1 MLGALNGGA
10 RRLPTW
16 AVYLAGALPFGLL
29 VYGALTGGLGADPVK
44 TLELELGIWGLRFL
58 IASLAIT
65 PLAQVGLRLIRFR
78 RAMGLLGFF
87 YVAMHFLTWM
97 ALDLALRWSLIGEE
111 LVKRPFI
118 VVGFGSLLL
127 LLPLALTSWNGAIR
141 RMGAA
146 GWKKLHRLAYAA
158 ILAGGVHFVMI
169 GKVYTLESLIHLAII
184 LGLLA
189 LRLLPARALQ
199 RRMA

>member
-1 MLGALNGGA
+1 MLDRLNGLA

-16 AVYLAGALPFGLL
+16 PVYLAGAIPFALL
-29 VYGALTGGLGADPVK
+29 LWGAVMNRLGADPVK

-65 PLAQVGLRLIRFR
+65 PLAQFGLRLVKFR
-78 RAMGLLGFF
+78 RALGQLGFF
-87 YVAMHFLTWM
+87 YILLHFVVWM
-97 ALDLALRWSLIGEE
+97 ALDLALRWNLIGAE

-118 VVGFGSLLL
+118 VVGFAALVLLV
-127 LLPLALTSWNGAIR
+127 PLALTSWNGAIR

-146 GWKKLHRLAYAA
+146 AWKRLHRLAYAA

-169 GKVYTLESLIHLAII
+169 GKVYTVESLVHLAII

-189 LRLLPARALQ
+189 LRLLPATAP
-199 RRMA
+199 RRKAA

>member
-1 MLGALNGGA
+1 MLDRLNGLA

-16 AVYLAGALPFGLL
+16 PVYLAGAIPFALL
-29 VYGALTGGLGADPVK
+29 LWGAVMNRLGADPVK

-65 PLAQVGLRLIRFR
+65 PLAQFGLRLVKFR
-78 RAMGLLGFF
+78 RALGLLGFF
-87 YVAMHFLTWM
+87 FILLHFVVWM
-97 ALDLALRWSLIGEE
+97 ALDLALRWNLIGAE

-118 VVGFGSLLL
+118 VVGFAALVLLV
-127 LLPLALTSWNGAIR
+127 PLALTSWNGAIR

-146 GWKKLHRLAYAA
+146 AWKRLHRLAYAA

-169 GKVYTLESLIHLAII
+169 GKVYTVESLVHLAII

-189 LRLLPARALQ
+189 LRLLPATAP
-199 RRMA
+199 RRKAA

>member
-1 MLGALNGGA
+1 MLDRLNGLA

-16 AVYLAGALPFGLL
+16 PVYLAGAIPFALL
-29 VYGALTGGLGADPVK
+29 LWGAVMNRLGADPVK

-65 PLAQVGLRLIRFR
+65 PLAQFGLRLVKFR
-78 RAMGLLGFF
+78 RALGLLGFF
-87 YVAMHFLTWM
+87 YILLHFVVWI
-97 ALDLALRWSLIGEE
+97 ALDLALRWNLIGAE

-118 VVGFGSLLL
+118 VVGFAALVLLV
-127 LLPLALTSWNGAIR
+127 PLALTSWNGAIR

-146 GWKKLHRLAYAA
+146 AWKRLHRLAYAA

-169 GKVYTLESLIHLAII
+169 GKVYTVESLVHLAII

-189 LRLLPARALQ
+189 LRLLPATAP
-199 RRMA
+199 RRKAA

>member
-1 MLGALNGGA
+1 MLDRLNGLA

-16 AVYLAGALPFGLL
+16 PVYLAGAIPFALL
-29 VYGALTGGLGADPVK
+29 LWGAVMNRLGADPVK

-65 PLAQVGLRLIRFR
+65 PLAQFGLRLVKFR
-78 RAMGLLGFF
+78 RALGQLGFF
-87 YVAMHFLTWM
+87 YILLHFVVWM
-97 ALDLALRWSLIGEE
+97 ALDLALRWNLIGAE

-118 VVGFGSLLL
+118 VVGFAALVLLV
-127 LLPLALTSWNGAIR
+127 PLALTSWNGAIR

-146 GWKKLHRLAYAA
+146 AWKRLHRLAYAA

-169 GKVYTLESLIHLAII
+169 GKVYTVESLVHLAII

-189 LRLLPARALQ
+189 LRLLPAIVP
-199 RRMA
+199 RRKAA

>member
-1 MLGALNGGA
+1 MLDRLNGLA

-16 AVYLAGALPFGLL
+16 PVYLAGAIPFALL
-29 VYGALTGGLGADPVK
+29 LWGAVMNRLGADPVK

-65 PLAQVGLRLIRFR
+65 PLARLGLRLVKFR
-78 RAMGLLGFF
+78 RALGLLGFF
-87 YVAMHFLTWM
+87 YILLHFVVWM
-97 ALDLALRWSLIGEE
+97 ALDLALRWNLIGAE

-118 VVGFGSLLL
+118 VVGFAALVLLV
-127 LLPLALTSWNGAIR
+127 PLALTSWNGAIR

-146 GWKKLHRLAYAA
+146 AWKRLHRLAYAA

-169 GKVYTLESLIHLAII
+169 GKVYTVESLVHLAII

-189 LRLLPARALQ
+189 LRLLPATAP
-199 RRMA
+199 RRKVA

>member
-1 MLGALNGGA
+1 MLDRLNGLA

-16 AVYLAGALPFGLL
+16 PVYLAGAIPFALL
-29 VYGALTGGLGADPVK
+29 LWGAVMNRLGADPVK

-65 PLAQVGLRLIRFR
+65 PLAQFGLRLVKFR
-78 RAMGLLGFF
+78 RALGLLGFF
-87 YVAMHFLTWM
+87 YILLHFVVWM
-97 ALDLALRWSLIGEE
+97 ALDLALRWNLIGAE

-118 VVGFGSLLL
+118 VVGFAALVLLV
-127 LLPLALTSWNGAIR
+127 PLALTSWNGAIR

-146 GWKKLHRLAYAA
+146 AWKRLHRLAYAA

-169 GKVYTLESLIHLAII
+169 GKVYTVESLVHLAII

-189 LRLLPARALQ
+189 LRLLPATAP
-199 RRMA
+199 RRKAA

>member
-1 MLGALNGGA
+1 MLDRLNGLA

-16 AVYLAGALPFGLL
+16 AVYLGGALPLALL
-29 VYGALTGGLGADPVK
+29 VYAALMNRLGADPVK

-65 PLAQVGLRLIRFR
+65 PLARLGLRLVKFR
-78 RAMGLLGFF
+78 RALGLLGFF
-87 YVAMHFLTWM
+87 YILLHFVVWM
-97 ALDLALRWSLIGEE
+97 ALDLALRWNLIGAE

-118 VVGFGSLLL
+118 VVGFAALVLLV
-127 LLPLALTSWNGAIR
+127 PLALTSWNGAIR

-146 GWKKLHRLAYAA
+146 AWKRLHRLAYAA
-158 ILAGGVHFVMI
+158 IVAGGVHFVMI
-169 GKVYTLESLIHLAII
+169 GKVYTVESLVHLAII

-189 LRLLPARALQ
+189 LRLLPATAP
-199 RRMA
+199 RRKAA

>member
-1 MLGALNGGA
+1 MLDRLNGVA

-16 AVYLAGALPFGLL
+16 PVYLAGAIPFALL
-29 VYGALTGGLGADPVK
+29 LWGAVMNRLGADPVK

-65 PLAQVGLRLIRFR
+65 PLAQFGLRLVKFR
-78 RAMGLLGFF
+78 RALGQLGFF
-87 YVAMHFLTWM
+87 YILLHFVVWM
-97 ALDLALRWSLIGEE
+97 ALDLALRWNLIGAE

-118 VVGFGSLLL
+118 VVGFAALVLLV
-127 LLPLALTSWNGAIR
+127 PLALTSWNGAIR

-146 GWKKLHRLAYAA
+146 AWKRLHRLAYAA

-169 GKVYTLESLIHLAII
+169 GKVYTVESLVHLAII

-189 LRLLPARALQ
+189 LRLLPAIVP
-199 RRMA
+199 RRKAA

>member
-1 MLGALNGGA
+1 MLSGLNGAA

-16 AVYLAGALPFGLL
+16 PVYLAGALPFALL
-29 VYGALTGGLGADPVK
+29 LWGAVMNRLGADPVK

-65 PLAQVGLRLIRFR
+65 PLAQFGLRLVKFR
-78 RAMGLLGFF
+78 RALGLLGFF
-87 YVAMHFLTWM
+87 YVALHFLTWM
-97 ALDLALRWSLIGEE
+97 TLDLALRWSLIGAE

-118 VVGFGSLLL
+118 VVGFAALVLLV
-127 LLPLALTSWNGAIR
+127 PLALTSWNGAIR

-146 GWKKLHRLAYAA
+146 AWKRLHRLAYAA

-169 GKVYTLESLIHLAII
+169 GKVYTVESLVHLAII

-189 LRLLPARALQ
+189 LRLLPVAAP
-199 RRMA
+199 RRKAA

>member
-1 MLGALNGGA
+1 MLDRLNGLA

-16 AVYLAGALPFGLL
+16 PVYLAGALPFALL
-29 VYGALTGGLGADPVK
+29 LGGAVMNRLGADPVK

-65 PLAQVGLRLIRFR
+65 PLAQFGLRLVKFR
-78 RAMGLLGFF
+78 RALGLLGFF
-87 YVAMHFLTWM
+87 YILLHFVVWM
-97 ALDLALRWSLIGEE
+97 ALDLALRWNLIGAE

-118 VVGFGSLLL
+118 VVGFAALVLLV
-127 LLPLALTSWNGAIR
+127 PLALTSWNGAIR

-146 GWKKLHRLAYAA
+146 AWKRLHRLAYAA

-169 GKVYTLESLIHLAII
+169 GKVYTVESLVHLAII

-189 LRLLPARALQ
+189 LRLLPATAP
-199 RRMA
+199 RRKAA

>member
-1 MLGALNGGA
+1 MLSSLNNTA

-16 AVYLAGALPFGLL
+16 VVYLSGTVPFGLL
-29 VYGALTGGLGADPVK
+29 VYDALTGGLGADPVK
-44 TLELELGIWGLRFL
+44 TLELDLGIWGLRFL

-65 PLAQVGLRLIRFR
+65 PLAQIGLRLIKFR
-78 RAMGLLGFF
+78 RALGLLGFF
-87 YVAMHFLTWM
+87 YIATHFLTWM
-97 ALDLALRWSLIGEE
+97 ALDLALRWSLIGAE

-118 VVGFGSLLL
+118 IVGFGAFLL

-146 GWKKLHRLAYAA
+146 AWKKLHRLAYAA

-169 GKVYTLESLIHLAII
+169 GKVYTVESLVHLAII

-189 LRLLPARALQ
+189 LRLLPVRALQ
-199 RRMA
+199 RKMA